1 MNYEIKKCSNIKHS
15 ETNAISYCSE
25 CNLYLCNKCTN
36 THYEFFINHQ
46 VHNLNKNYNEI
57 FTGKCNELNH
67 KLNLQYY
74 CKSHKKLCCA
84 ACLSKIKG
92 KGDGQHFDCDVCY
105 IEEIKE
111 EKKSQLNE
119 NIKYLE
125 EISKTIDDSINKL
138 KELSKIIDENKDKL
152 KMKISEIFTKIRN
165 ALNKREDELFKEIDE
180 QFEKNFL
187 KEETIKKGEKIPNQ
201 IKANLEKGKILNE
214 DWNDNNKLIS
224 NINICIKIENDIKNI
239 IEMNDIIKKYNQEKI
254 NIKFITEEKDINNF
268 LENIKLFGKI
278 GKDEINFEFKFNK
291 EEYYNINNNG
301 LSIIKSKDGWNGLI
315 KGDKEIP
322 KNKISRWKIKL
333 NSNIRKDYDDLYIG
347 IGTINSKNN
356 NDSWSIY
363 SHCSD
368 IYLNLKG
375 NSLNYNSHKGTFKKD
390 DVIEVIIDRITNK
403 LSFAVNEVDF
413 GIACS
418 DIPKEEKLYPTILL
432 YEKDLQVD
440 LV

>member
-25 CNLYLCNKCTN
+25 CNLYLCNKCIN
-36 THYEFFINHQ
+36 THSEFFINHQ

-152 KMKISEIFTKIRN
+152 KMKISEIFTKIRS

-239 IEMNDIIKKYNQEKI
+239 IEMNDTIKKYNQEKI
-254 NIKFITEEKDINNF
+254 NIKFMTEEKDINNF
-268 LENIKLFGKI
+268 LENIKIFGKI
-278 GKDEINFEFKFNK
+278 GKDEINFDFKFNK
-291 EEYYNINNNG
+291 EEYYNIYNNG
-301 LSIIKSKDGWNGLI
+301 LSITKSKDGWNGLI

-322 KNKISRWKIKL
+322 KNKISRWKVKL
-333 NSNIRKDYDDLYIG
+333 NSNIRKDYDDFFIG
-347 IGTINSKNN
+347 IGTINSKND

-403 LSFAVNEVDF
+403 LSFTVNEVDF

-418 DIPKEEKLYPTILL
+418 DIPKEEKLYPTIRL
-432 YEKDLQVD
+432 YEKDLKVD

>member
-152 KMKISEIFTKIRN
+152 KMKISEIFTKIRS

-187 KEETIKKGEKIPNQ
+187 KEETIKKGEKIP
-201 IKANLEKGKILNE
+201 
-214 DWNDNNKLIS
+214 
-224 NINICIKIENDIKNI
+224 
-239 IEMNDIIKKYNQEKI
+239 KKKQ
-254 NIKFITEEKDINNF
+254 
-268 LENIKLFGKI
+268 
-278 GKDEINFEFKFNK
+278 
-291 EEYYNINNNG
+291 
-301 LSIIKSKDGWNGLI
+301 
-315 KGDKEIP
+315 
-322 KNKISRWKIKL
+322 
-333 NSNIRKDYDDLYIG
+333 
-347 IGTINSKNN
+347 
-356 NDSWSIY
+356 
-363 SHCSD
+363 
-368 IYLNLKG
+368 
-375 NSLNYNSHKGTFKKD
+375 
-390 DVIEVIIDRITNK
+390 
-403 LSFAVNEVDF
+403 
-413 GIACS
+413 
-418 DIPKEEKLYPTILL
+418 
-432 YEKDLQVD
+432 
-440 LV
+440 